1 MLATDITEHKRAEE
15 KLAESGEALRAQ
27 TSNLEEL
34 NTALKVLL
42 EHREKDKEELE
53 EEIVSNAKEL
63 ILPYV
68 EDLKRTPLDTK
79 QEVYVSIIE
88 SNLKEIISP
97 FLRKVTSKYFGLTP
111 KEVQVAGLIKQGKT
125 SKEIAE
131 LFNVST
137 RAVQFHR
144 QNIRAKLGL
153 KNRQANL
160 GSYLMSLS

>member
-1 MLATDITEHKRAEE
+1 L
-15 KLAESGEALRAQ
+15 
-27 TSNLEEL
+27 
-34 NTALKVLL
+34 
-42 EHREKDKEELE
+42 
-53 EEIVSNAKEL
+53 
-63 ILPYV
+63 
-68 EDLKRTPLDTK
+68 
-79 QEVYVSIIE
+79 
-88 SNLKEIISP
+88 
-97 FLRKVTSKYFGLTP
+97 TSKYFGLTP

-160 GSYLMSLS
+160 GTYLMSLS